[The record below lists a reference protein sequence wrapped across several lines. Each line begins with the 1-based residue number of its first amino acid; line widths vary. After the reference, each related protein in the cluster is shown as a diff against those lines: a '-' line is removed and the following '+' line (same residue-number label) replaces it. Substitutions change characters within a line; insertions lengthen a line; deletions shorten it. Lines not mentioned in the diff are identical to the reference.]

1 MLAPVSVS
9 GESDP
14 ATISKSILS
23 FLSMLT
29 APEEDQKFNK
39 VSPEISRRKRRNHL
53 DDENEKEKAKDEL
66 LPGLLRNEI
75 NLNLD
80 WVFDVVIPK
89 LNEKDLEFEFAS
101 GLVRMAAEKFSEEN
115 LLVDLDFTVEGTE
128 YQKCGN
134 KEIETVVVG
143 DVHGQYEDVLLIF
156 KKFGRPGPHR
166 RYIFNGDIVD
176 RGPRSIACWLVL
188 CALKIVTP
196 CYLYITRGN
205 HESRAAGVLLNS
217 SFAQE
222 CGKMYPKSFYTMCQD
237 TFDLL
242 PVSYTLNKSIFV
254 RSFSCFFIFSFVI
267 V

>member
-1 MLAPVSVS
+1 M
-9 GESDP
+9 
-14 ATISKSILS
+14 ISKSVLS
-23 FLSMLT
+23 F
-29 APEEDQKFNK
+29 DQKSNK
-39 VSPEISRRKRRNHL
+39 VSPQISTRKRRNN
-53 DDENEKEKAKDEL
+53 DEQGEDKDEV
-66 LPGLLRNEI
+66 LPGLLGHEI
-75 NLNLD
+75 DLNLD

-89 LNEKDLEFEFAS
+89 MKEKDLEFELAC
-101 GLVRMAAEKFSEEN
+101 GLVRMAAEKFRNEN
-115 LLVDLDFTVEGTE
+115 LLVDLDFTVDGTE

-134 KEIETVVVG
+134 KEIETIVVG

-205 HESRAAGVLLNS
+205 HESRASSVMRKS
-217 SFAQE
+217 SFAKE
-222 CGKMYPKSFYTMCQD
+222 CGKMYPKSFHAMCRD

-254 RSFSCFFIFSFVI
+254 RNFMLFSCFFIISFVI